1 MSSDPQNLSRRGFA
15 KAAAT
20 AAIVPVIAPLAA
32 CAGGQPQPAPAPAP
46 AEGAATTAGGS
57 PTAPSA
63 PPQKQNEQQRDPM
76 AEELMEV
83 LRVKYRDRLTGEQ
96 WEEVRKGIEGN
107 LRVARTLHDFRLP
120 IATEP
125 STVFRAYR
133 GGAR

>member
-32 CAGGQPQPAPAPAP
+32 CAGGAEPAPSPAPAA
-46 AEGAATTAGGS
+46 GAN

-63 PPQKQNEQQRDPM
+63 PPQKQNEQQRDPV

-83 LRVKYRDRLTGEQ
+83 LRVRYRDRLSGEQ

-107 LRVARTLHDFRLP
+107 LRVAKTLHDFRIP
-120 IATEP
+120 TSTEP
-125 STVFRAYR
+125 ASVFRAYR
-133 GGAR
+133 GGGR

>member
-1 MSSDPQNLSRRGFA
+1 MSSDPQSLTRRDFA
-15 KAAAT
+15 RAAAT
-20 AAIVPVIAPLAA
+20 AALVPLAA
-32 CAGGQPQPAPAPAP
+32 CAGNRPEPSPAPSGTP
-46 AEGAATTAGGS
+46 AATTGAA
-57 PTAPSA
+57 PVAPSA
-63 PPQKQNEQQRDPM
+63 PPQRQAGQERDPM

-83 LRVKYRDRLTGEQ
+83 LRVKYRDRLTSEQ

-107 LRVARTLHDFRLP
+107 LSGAKALRRFQLP

>member
-15 KAAAT
+15 RAAAT
-20 AAIVPVIAPLAA
+20 AALVPVVAPLAA
-32 CAGGQPQPAPAPAP
+32 CAGSRPEPVAAPDATP
-46 AEGAATTAGGS
+46 AATTGAA
-57 PTAPSA
+57 PVAPSA
-63 PPQKQNEQQRDPM
+63 PPQRQAGQERDPM

-83 LRVKYRDRLTGEQ
+83 LRVQYRDRLTSEQ

-107 LRVARTLHDFRLP
+107 LNGAKALRRFRLP

-133 GGAR
+133 GDSR

>member
-15 KAAAT
+15 KAAAS
-20 AAIVPVIAPLAA
+20 AALVPVMAPIAA
-32 CAGGQPQPAPAPAP
+32 CVGGQPEPTPAPTPAT
-46 AEGAATTAGGS
+46 TTAGAS

-83 LRVKYRDRLTGEQ
+83 LRAKYRDRLSGEQ

-107 LRVARTLHDFRLP
+107 LRVAKTLHDFRLP
-120 IATEP
+120 ISTEP

-133 GGAR
+133 GGGR

>member
-20 AAIVPVIAPLAA
+20 AAIVPVMAPLAA
-32 CAGGQPQPAPAPAP
+32 CAGGGPEPVSTPAPTSAPTT
-46 AEGAATTAGGS
+46 GAN

-63 PPQKQNEQQRDPM
+63 PPQRQNEQKRDPM

-83 LRVKYRDRLTGEQ
+83 LRVKYRDRLSGEQ

-107 LRVARTLHDFRLP
+107 LRVAKTLHDFRIP
-120 IATEP
+120 IETEP
-125 STVFRAYR
+125 ASVFRAYR
-133 GGAR
+133 GGGR

>member
-1 MSSDPQNLSRRGFA
+1 MTSHPQNLSRRGFA

-20 AAIVPVIAPLAA
+20 AALVPVIAPIAA
-32 CAGGQPQPAPAPAP
+32 CASGQPEPTTAPAPA
-46 AEGAATTAGGS
+46 ATAGTS
-57 PTAPSA
+57 PIAPSA

-76 AEELMEV
+76 AEELVEV

-120 IATEP
+120 ISTEP

-133 GGAR
+133 GGGR

>member
-1 MSSDPQNLSRRGFA
+1 MPSDPQNLTRRGFA
-15 KAAAT
+15 RAAAT
-20 AAIVPVIAPLAA
+20 AALVPVAAPLAA
-32 CAGGQPQPAPAPAP
+32 CAASRPEPVAAP
-46 AEGAATTAGGS
+46 AATTGGA
-57 PTAPSA
+57 PVAPSA
-63 PPQKQNEQQRDPM
+63 PPQRQTGQERDPM

-83 LRVKYRDRLTGEQ
+83 LRVKYRDRLTSEQ

-107 LRVARTLHDFRLP
+107 LNGAKALRRFQLP

>member
-32 CAGGQPQPAPAPAP
+32 CAGGAEPATAPNPAPTT
-46 AEGAATTAGGS
+46 GAN

-63 PPQKQNEQQRDPM
+63 PPQKQNEQRRDPV

-83 LRVKYRDRLTGEQ
+83 LRVRYRDRLSGEQ

-107 LRVARTLHDFRLP
+107 LRVAKTLHDFGLP
-120 IATEP
+120 ISTEP
-125 STVFRAYR
+125 TTVFRAYR
-133 GGAR
+133 GGGR